1 MLLEH
6 SATKLLANDSNA
18 KSLMPGARRTTKRRP
33 AGFLG
38 NRSIGCTALLLLTAV
53 LYCAV
58 LYCTN
63 VIAIP
68 LYWCTSRIPRK
79 SLDQPQKKICC
90 TVVGWR
96 AVSPVIESSL
106 SRSRR
111 CCSHFDQNCDGWAS
125 FVLKIRSLTSKT
137 SLKRKKC
144 DKLLSK

>member
-6 SATKLLANDSNA
+6 PATKLLANDSNA

-38 NRSIGCTALLLLTAV
+38 NRSIGCTALLVLTAV

-58 LYCTN
+58 LYYTD
-63 VIAIP
+63 VIAKP

-79 SLDQPQKKICC
+79 SLDEVQKEICC
-90 TVVGWR
+90 TVAGWQ

-111 CCSHFDQNCDGWAS
+111 CCSHFDHICYGWAS
-125 FVLKIRSLTSKT
+125 FVLKICSLPSKT
-137 SLKRKKC
+137 SEKRKKI
-144 DKLLSK
+144 

>member
-6 SATKLLANDSNA
+6 PATELLANDSNA

-38 NRSIGCTALLLLTAV
+38 NRSIGCTALLV
-53 LYCAV
+53 LNTVFALHY
-58 LYCTN
+58 TN

-144 DKLLSK
+144 DELLSK

>member
-1 MLLEH
+1 MCERI
-6 SATKLLANDSNA
+6 LAQNCQKFDNFNFEFSMSHHNA
-18 KSLMPGARRTTKRRP
+18 HYQSYKNAP
-33 AGFLG
+33 
-38 NRSIGCTALLLLTAV
+38 
-53 LYCAV
+53 
-58 LYCTN
+58 

-144 DKLLSK
+144 DELLSK

>member
-6 SATKLLANDSNA
+6 PPTKLLANDSNA

-38 NRSIGCTALLLLTAV
+38 NRSIGCTALLLLFCTV
-53 LYCAV
+53 LYWCNC
-58 LYCTN
+58 YT
-63 VIAIP
+63 P

-79 SLDQPQKKICC
+79 SLDQLQKEICC
-90 TVVGWR
+90 TVAGWG

-144 DKLLSK
+144 DELLSK